1 MGLTREQLAWM
12 IDHTLLKPTATKDD
26 IARLCDEAR
35 RYGFA
40 TVCVNPFNV
49 SLAANL
55 LRKTDVRVCAV
66 VGFPLGAT
74 TPEVK
79 AFEAEDAIRRGAGEV
94 DMVINLGALKSGDHA
109 LVRRDIEGVVGVARP
124 RRVVTKVIIEA
135 YFLTDEEKV
144 EACTIAK
151 EAKADFVKTS
161 TGFGSGGATAHDVEL
176 MRRTVGEEMGVKAAG
191 GIRTFET
198 AMSLIEA
205 GATRIGASAGVAI
218 VEGYKSNSS

>member
-205 GATRIGASAGVAI
+205 GATRIGASVGVAI